1 MPNEAEAIT
10 IRFADDFEENL
21 YALSK
26 SDRAD
31 ISPNEIRD
39 IIAELNQGE

>member
-1 MPNEAEAIT
+1 MIYQVESPSMVLLLT
-10 IRFADDFEENL
+10 I
-21 YALSK
+21 YSK

-39 IIAELNQGE
+39 IIVELNQGE